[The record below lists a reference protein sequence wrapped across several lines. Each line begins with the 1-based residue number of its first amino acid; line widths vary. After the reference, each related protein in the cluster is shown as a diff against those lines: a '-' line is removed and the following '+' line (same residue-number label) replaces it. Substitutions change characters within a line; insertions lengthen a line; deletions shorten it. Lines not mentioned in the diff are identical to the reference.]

1 MLATWRWASKQTS
14 KQEQDKEWPAL
25 PYLSS
30 KEAEA
35 REDGSEQHFLL
46 SRVRWRKP
54 YLFIFKLVTQQP
66 NISQKDAGTNSRI
79 QAQISQ
85 LPSFFQSRGWKVDF
99 YLSPRA
105 QTPRFS
111 NLARERS
118 NDKMP
123 FEVPLKFCQ
132 QQGHRKWRKDLSN
145 GLMDFNFLRFKSNP
159 E

>member
-14 KQEQDKEWPAL
+14 KQEQDEEWPAL

-35 REDGSEQHFLL
+35 QEDGSEQHFLL
-46 SRVRWRKP
+46 PRVRWRKP

-85 LPSFFQSRGWKVDF
+85 LPSSKAEDERWTSIYPLERKHLDLAIWHEREVKWQNAFWSTPKV
-99 YLSPRA
+99 LSA
-105 QTPRFS
+105 AGS
-111 NLARERS
+111 
-118 NDKMP
+118 
-123 FEVPLKFCQ
+123 
-132 QQGHRKWRKDLSN
+132 
-145 GLMDFNFLRFKSNP
+145 
-159 E
+159 